1 MSQNKSDTISI
12 NRLALETFIGCFP
25 EEQKR
30 KQPLFVTVTL
40 GCDTAEA
47 GRTDDLTKTI
57 DYDALSQII
66 RAEIESHSYRLIEA
80 VAETIADLC
89 LQIPRAAWADVTV
102 EKPTALQDAA
112 SASVTIHRTHHQ

>member
-1 MSQNKSDTISI
+1 MKNSDTISI
-12 NRLALETFIGCFP
+12 NRLALDTVIGCFP
-25 EEQKR
+25 DEQKI
-30 KQPLFVTVTL
+30 KQRLFVTVTL
-40 GCDTAEA
+40 GCDVSEA
-47 GRTDDLTKTI
+47 GHTDDLTKTI

-80 VAETIADLC
+80 VAETIADLS

-112 SASVTIHRTHHQ
+112 SASVTIHRTRHQ